1 VIEAPEWDR
10 SQLSLMLA
18 GMLPFLAGRA
28 ALGRQQLGSG
38 SGPGSGVWWLTA
50 SAVLSLVLGLQPARA
65 QVETFMLQRGSNIGP
80 ETKVIPTNCV
90 AASDGSVSCDTQII
104 NPPSA
109 TPAKP
114 QFQPFK
120 N

>member
-1 VIEAPEWDR
+1 
-10 SQLSLMLA
+10 MLA
-18 GMLPFLAGRA
+18 GMLPFLAGQPA
-28 ALGRQQLGSG
+28 PGRQQLYTGSG
-38 SGPGSGVWWLTA
+38 SGSGSGAWWLPA
-50 SAVLSLVLGLQPARA
+50 AAVLALGLLPARA

-90 AASDGSVSCDTQII
+90 SASDGSVSCDTQII

-114 QFQPFK
+114 QFQPFR

>member
-1 VIEAPEWDR
+1 
-10 SQLSLMLA
+10 MLA
-18 GMLPFLAGRA
+18 GMLPFLAGQPA
-28 ALGRQQLGSG
+28 PGRQQLGSVSG
-38 SGPGSGVWWLTA
+38 PGPGSGALWLPA
-50 SAVLSLVLGLQPARA
+50 AAVLSLALGLLPARA

-90 AASDGSVSCDTQII
+90 SASDGSVSCDTQII

>member
-1 VIEAPEWDR
+1 MLGEPLLGGSSFTRALPLPLALALALGGCR
-10 SQLSLMLA
+10 RQLSCLL
-18 GMLPFLAGRA
+18 
-28 ALGRQQLGSG
+28 
-38 SGPGSGVWWLTA
+38 
-50 SAVLSLVLGLQPARA
+50 LGLLPARA

-90 AASDGSVSCDTQII
+90 SASDGSVSCDTQII

-109 TPAKP
+109 SPAKP

>member
-1 VIEAPEWDR
+1 
-10 SQLSLMLA
+10 MLA
-18 GMLPFLAGRA
+18 GMLPFLAGRP
-28 ALGRQQLGSG
+28 ALGRQQLG
-38 SGPGSGVWWLTA
+38 PGSGAWWWPA
-50 SAVLSLVLGLQPARA
+50 AAAVLSLALGLLPARA

-80 ETKVIPTNCV
+80 ETKVIPTNCIS
-90 AASDGSVSCDTQII
+90 ASDGSVSCDTQII

>member
-1 VIEAPEWDR
+1 
-10 SQLSLMLA
+10 MLA
-18 GMLPFLAGRA
+18 GMLPFLAGRP
-28 ALGRQQLGSG
+28 ALGRQQLC
-38 SGPGSGVWWLTA
+38 PGSGVCWLPA
-50 SAVLSLVLGLQPARA
+50 AAVLSLALGLLPARA

>member
-1 VIEAPEWDR
+1 
-10 SQLSLMLA
+10 MLA
-18 GMLPFLAGRA
+18 GMLPFLAGQP
-28 ALGRQQLGSG
+28 ALGRQQLYSCSGSG
-38 SGPGSGVWWLTA
+38 SGSGSGAWWLPA
-50 SAVLSLVLGLQPARA
+50 AAVLALVLGLQPARA
-65 QVETFMLQRGSNIGP
+65 QVETFMLERGSNIGP

-90 AASDGSVSCDTQII
+90 SASDGSVTCDTQII

-109 TPAKP
+109 SPAKP

>member
-1 VIEAPEWDR
+1 
-10 SQLSLMLA
+10 
-18 GMLPFLAGRA
+18 LPA
-28 ALGRQQLGSG
+28 A
-38 SGPGSGVWWLTA
+38 
-50 SAVLSLVLGLQPARA
+50 AVLSLLLGLQPARA

-90 AASDGSVSCDTQII
+90 SASDGSVSCDTQII

-109 TPAKP
+109 SPAKP

>member
-1 VIEAPEWDR
+1 
-10 SQLSLMLA
+10 MLA
-18 GMLPFLAGRA
+18 GMLPFLAGQPA
-28 ALGRQQLGSG
+28 PGRQQLYTGSG
-38 SGPGSGVWWLTA
+38 SGSGSGAWWLPA
-50 SAVLSLVLGLQPARA
+50 AAVLSLALGLLPARA

-90 AASDGSVSCDTQII
+90 SASDGSVSCDTQII

>member
-1 VIEAPEWDR
+1 
-10 SQLSLMLA
+10 MLA
-18 GMLPFLAGRA
+18 GMLSFFAGRP
-28 ALGRQQLGSG
+28 ALGRRQLHSAFAFSLGSASG
-38 SGPGSGVWWLTA
+38 SGAWWL
-50 SAVLSLVLGLQPARA
+50 SVVAVLSLALGLQPARA

-90 AASDGSVSCDTQII
+90 LGSDGSVSCDTQVI

-109 TPAKP
+109 SPAKP
-114 QFQPFK
+114 QYQPFK

>member
-1 VIEAPEWDR
+1 
-10 SQLSLMLA
+10 MLA
-18 GMLPFLAGRA
+18 GMLPFLAGRTA
-28 ALGRQQLGSG
+28 HGRQPLYAGSG
-38 SGPGSGVWWLTA
+38 SGSGSGAWWLPA
-50 SAVLSLVLGLQPARA
+50 AAVLLLVLGLQPARA
-65 QVETFMLQRGSNIGP
+65 QVETFMLERGSNIGP

-90 AASDGSVSCDTQII
+90 SASDGSVTCDTQII

-109 TPAKP
+109 SPAKP

>member
-1 VIEAPEWDR
+1 
-10 SQLSLMLA
+10 MLA
-18 GMLPFLAGRA
+18 GMLPFLAGRPA
-28 ALGRQQLGSG
+28 PGRQQLGSFSGPAG
-38 SGPGSGVWWLTA
+38 SGALWLPA
-50 SAVLSLVLGLQPARA
+50 AAVLSLALGLLPARA

>member
-1 VIEAPEWDR
+1 
-10 SQLSLMLA
+10 M
-18 GMLPFLAGRA
+18 
-28 ALGRQQLGSG
+28 
-38 SGPGSGVWWLTA
+38 TA
-50 SAVLSLVLGLQPARA
+50 SYLLQISCPDRPGIVHAVSGFLL
-65 QVETFMLQRGSNIGP
+65 ERGSNIGP

-90 AASDGSVSCDTQII
+90 SASDGSVTCDTQII

-109 TPAKP
+109 SPAKP

>member
-1 VIEAPEWDR
+1 
-10 SQLSLMLA
+10 MLA
-18 GMLPFLAGRA
+18 GMLPFLAGQP
-28 ALGRQQLGSG
+28 ALGRQQLYSCSG
-38 SGPGSGVWWLTA
+38 SGAWWLPA
-50 SAVLSLVLGLQPARA
+50 AAVLSLVLGLQPARA
-65 QVETFMLQRGSNIGP
+65 QVETFMLERGSNIGP

-90 AASDGSVSCDTQII
+90 SASDGSVTCDTQII

-109 TPAKP
+109 SPAKP

>member
-1 VIEAPEWDR
+1 
-10 SQLSLMLA
+10 MLA
-18 GMLPFLAGRA
+18 GMLPFLAGQP
-28 ALGRQQLGSG
+28 ALGRQQFYTGSGFGSG
-38 SGPGSGVWWLTA
+38 SGAWWLPA
-50 SAVLSLVLGLQPARA
+50 AAVLSLALGLLPARA

-114 QFQPFK
+114 QFQPFR

>member
-1 VIEAPEWDR
+1 
-10 SQLSLMLA
+10 MLA
-18 GMLPFLAGRA
+18 GMLSFFAGRP
-28 ALGRQQLGSG
+28 ALGRRQLHFAFASGLGSG
-38 SGPGSGVWWLTA
+38 SGSGSGAWWLSVA
-50 SAVLSLVLGLQPARA
+50 AVLSLALGLQPARA

-90 AASDGSVSCDTQII
+90 LGSDGSVSCDTQIV

-109 TPAKP
+109 SPAKP
-114 QFQPFK
+114 QYQPFK

>member
-1 VIEAPEWDR
+1 
-10 SQLSLMLA
+10 MLA
-18 GMLPFLAGRA
+18 GMLPFLAGQP
-28 ALGRQQLGSG
+28 ALGRQQFYTGSG
-38 SGPGSGVWWLTA
+38 SGFGFGAWWLPA
-50 SAVLSLVLGLQPARA
+50 AAVLSLALGLQPARA

>member
-1 VIEAPEWDR
+1 
-10 SQLSLMLA
+10 MLA
-18 GMLPFLAGRA
+18 GMLPFLAGQPA
-28 ALGRQQLGSG
+28 PGRQQLGSV
-38 SGPGSGVWWLTA
+38 SGPGSGALALWLPA
-50 SAVLSLVLGLQPARA
+50 AAVLSLALGLLPARA

-90 AASDGSVSCDTQII
+90 SASDGSVSCDTQII

>member
-1 VIEAPEWDR
+1 
-10 SQLSLMLA
+10 MLA
-18 GMLPFLAGRA
+18 GMLPFLAGRT
-28 ALGRQQLGSG
+28 ALGRQQLYSYSA
-38 SGPGSGVWWLTA
+38 SGPGPGAWWLPA
-50 SAVLSLVLGLQPARA
+50 AAVLSLLLGLQPARA

-90 AASDGSVSCDTQII
+90 SASDGSVSCDTQII

-109 TPAKP
+109 SPAKP
-114 QFQPFK
+114 QFQPFR

>member
-1 VIEAPEWDR
+1 
-10 SQLSLMLA
+10 MLA
-18 GMLPFLAGRA
+18 GMLPFLAGRT
-28 ALGRQQLGSG
+28 ALGRQQLYSYSA
-38 SGPGSGVWWLTA
+38 SGPGPGAWWLPA
-50 SAVLSLVLGLQPARA
+50 AAVLSLLLGLQPARA

-90 AASDGSVSCDTQII
+90 SASDGSVSCDTQII

-109 TPAKP
+109 SPAKP

>member
-1 VIEAPEWDR
+1 
-10 SQLSLMLA
+10 MLA
-18 GMLPFLAGRA
+18 GMLPFLAGRT
-28 ALGRQQLGSG
+28 ALGRQQLYSCSATATA
-38 SGPGSGVWWLTA
+38 SGPGPGAWWLPA
-50 SAVLSLVLGLQPARA
+50 AAVLSLLLGLQPARA

-90 AASDGSVSCDTQII
+90 SASDGSVSCDTQII

-109 TPAKP
+109 SPAKP

>member
-1 VIEAPEWDR
+1 
-10 SQLSLMLA
+10 MLA
-18 GMLPFLAGRA
+18 GMLPFFAGQPA
-28 ALGRQQLGSG
+28 PGRQQLYTGSG
-38 SGPGSGVWWLTA
+38 SGSGAWWLPA
-50 SAVLSLVLGLQPARA
+50 AAVLSLALGLLPARA

-80 ETKVIPTNCV
+80 ETKVVPTNCV